1 MGTDASVRRGLGPHR
16 RPYLNRGNRQVLE
29 NDPTDY
35 ALAAIAVHL
44 NKPETSNEAD
54 FGGAPEA
61 ETAEEP
67 GFEPE
72 EDILTAEPSAPELSS
87 NLNEADSYT
96 KYGPGPLVA
105 VRFKWTTRRGDKD
118 EYFVD
123 ETIGESSYPL
133 VSGPMTHEAAIKFV
147 DDRERDACQRFETL
161 RSQMAGGETGQ
172 HASE

>member
-1 MGTDASVRRGLGPHR
+1 MGNS
-16 RPYLNRGNRQVLE
+16 QVSE
-29 NDPTDY
+29 NDPTEY

-54 FGGAPEA
+54 AGGAPEA

-72 EDILTAEPSAPELSS
+72 EDILTAEPDAPELSS

-118 EYFVD
+118 QYFVD

-161 RSQMAGGETGQ
+161 RSEMACGETGQ
-172 HASE
+172 RASE

>member
-1 MGTDASVRRGLGPHR
+1 VSED
-16 RPYLNRGNRQVLE
+16 
-29 NDPTDY
+29 DPTSY

-54 FGGAPEA
+54 AGGAPEA

-72 EDILTAEPSAPELSS
+72 EDVLAAEPDVPEFPS
-87 NLNEADSYT
+87 NLNEDDSYT
-96 KYGPGPLVA
+96 KFGPGPLFA

-147 DDRERDACQRFETL
+147 DDRERDACERFDVL
-161 RSQMAGGETGQ
+161 RSQMAGGETDQ
-172 HASE
+172 RASE